1 MKIQGGQS
9 GSVNST
15 STKSTSSSASQD
27 TDNIFLDIMAAVL
40 PEADKTKAAVSSE
53 NEEQQQEKPPQDE
66 AVFIDAFAIKLNPM
80 LLQEE
85 AIITQKENDQ
95 ISSDMNEQVGE
106 INKEINKEIKFK
118 NTAYQL
124 TNLSDKNE
132 DVSESEKPKQIDY
145 QPSLANAGDKLTKE
159 ITSKKDLDLTSSM
172 MMEKLNPIPSASV
185 VEQATGADLTMKFKS
200 EKGVVPKLNNNAP
213 VNALIELSNIAVMQ
227 PGNKI
232 QLSSSTL
239 LPQVKTVDPVK
250 QPEYELT
257 IQLQPEVV
265 GSLKQEVY
273 NANIKIHPPELG
285 AIVAKLK
292 VDKNTAELIITTE
305 NNQLKEIVQ
314 ANIAQLREN
323 FRQAD
328 IHLSNIEINV
338 QTAQSNANT
347 DQHAQRQSQEV
358 AREDEEVKHA
368 KKGNSPTGTQTIDS
382 LIDTYA

>member
-1 MKIQGGQS
+1 MKIQGSQS
-9 GSVNST
+9 GSVNTASTKSAST
-15 STKSTSSSASQD
+15 STSQEM
-27 TDNIFLDIMAAVL
+27 DNLFLDIMAAVL
-40 PEADKTKAAVSSE
+40 PEANEIKAAVSSE
-53 NEEQQQEKPPQDE
+53 NEEQQQEKPQQDE

-85 AIITQKENDQ
+85 AIVIQKEDVQ
-95 ISSDMNEQVGE
+95 ISTELTEQVNTE
-106 INKEINKEIKFK
+106 INKNTKLK
-118 NTAYQL
+118 NTDAYQL
-124 TNLSDKNE
+124 TNLTEKSDLIYKP
-132 DVSESEKPKQIDY
+132 DESRKVDNQTPLVTVDEK
-145 QPSLANAGDKLTKE
+145 LNKE
-159 ITSKKDLDLTSSM
+159 ITNKKDMELASSM
-172 MMEKLNPIPSASV
+172 MMEKLNAIPSAN
-185 VEQATGADLTMKFKS
+185 VEQATGADLIMKFKS

-213 VNALIELSNIAVMQ
+213 VNALIELGNIAVMQ
-227 PGNKI
+227 SGNNKA
-232 QLSSSTL
+232 QPAVSTL
-239 LPQVKTVDPVK
+239 LPQIKTVDPVK

-292 VDKNTAELIITTE
+292 VDKNSAELIMTTE

-328 IHLSNIEINV
+328 IHLSNIVINV
-338 QTAQSNANT
+338 QTPQSNANT

-358 AREDEEVKHA
+358 AREDEEVKQA
-368 KKGNSPTGTQTIDS
+368 KKANTAPGTQAIDS